1 MTDSASSMLQAG
13 RDRVHAVRGPARSIN
28 DTWKRRRF
36 FATNPS
42 RAADS
47 YTRTRENEF
56 FQLASSLVSDIERIE
71 TDTEYQYRADTAQDR
86 RNARAD
92 AVAAR
97 HDAKRAFPHLLRVL
111 DTEVAPTSADEVV
124 AAARALAESLRQYLR
139 GNTVSEH
146 LHPTDA
152 LSILYSAMYD
162 QDEWDLPDENRDTDD
177 PSD

>member
-1 MTDSASSMLQAG
+1 MLRTG
-13 RDRVHAVRGPARSIN
+13 RDRIHAVRGRTRSIH

-47 YTRTRENEF
+47 YTRIRENEF
-56 FQLASSLVSDIERIE
+56 YQLASSLVSDIERIE
-71 TDTEYQYRADTAQDR
+71 TDTEYGYRAATAQDR
-86 RNARAD
+86 RDARAD

-111 DTEVAPTSADEVV
+111 DTQIAPTSADEIV
-124 AAARALAESLRQYLR
+124 AAARALAESLQQYLR

-152 LSILYSAMYD
+152 LSTLHSAMYD
-162 QDEWDLPDENRDTDD
+162 QDEWDLPDANRDTDD